1 MLNIVF
7 LKIIQYDMI
16 LKYWFNFIIQFMLN
30 PESYG
35 SSMIS
40 PRMMF
45 NYDRGLNK
53 SWNMS

>member
-1 MLNIVF
+1 MTLNVV
-7 LKIIQYDMI
+7 LI
-16 LKYWFNFIIQFMLN
+16 LLIKFMLN

-40 PRMMF
+40 PRQMF

-53 SWNMS
+53 SWNMSEYRTPRIYQDAAL